1 MDIEWVTQ
9 LGRQVVEV
17 TLKVAAFPLAA
28 SLLVGVVI
36 GVFQAVTQVHE
47 MTLTFVPKIVLVL
60 VVIAIAAPW
69 MLEIMVDF
77 TTNLYLQIPQIPR

>member
-17 TLKVAAFPLAA
+17 TLKVAGFPLAA
-28 SLLVGVVI
+28 SLLVGLVI

-69 MLEIMVDF
+69 MLEVMVDF
-77 TTNLYLQIPQIPR
+77 TTNLYLQIPEIPR

>member
-17 TLKVAAFPLAA
+17 TLKVAGFPLAA

>member
-17 TLKVAAFPLAA
+17 TLKVAGFPLAA

-77 TTNLYLQIPQIPR
+77 TTNLYLQIPEIPR

>member
-17 TLKVAAFPLAA
+17 TLKVAGFPLAA
-28 SLLVGVVI
+28 SLLVGIVI

-69 MLEIMVDF
+69 MLEVMVDF
-77 TTNLYLQIPQIPR
+77 TTNLYLQIPEIPR